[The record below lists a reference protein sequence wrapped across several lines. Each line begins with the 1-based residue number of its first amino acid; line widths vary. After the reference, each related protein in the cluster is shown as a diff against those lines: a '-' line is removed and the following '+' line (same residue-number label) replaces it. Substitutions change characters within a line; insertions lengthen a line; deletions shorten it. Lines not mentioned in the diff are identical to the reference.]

1 MTLFQNIFSLFRT
14 TEHPLPYQIIYFGK
28 PVRVTAVWIT
38 AGANFPL
45 ASLDVRVGNS
55 DFRSYTTN
63 QRITGN
69 IRYYYTIRH

>member
-1 MTLFQNIFSLFRT
+1 M
-14 TEHPLPYQIIYFGK
+14 
-28 PVRVTAVWIT
+28 RVTAVWIT

-69 IRYYYTIRH
+69 IRYYYPTLMSIKQYYLVYCPFNPTIVHYIYMYTEQY